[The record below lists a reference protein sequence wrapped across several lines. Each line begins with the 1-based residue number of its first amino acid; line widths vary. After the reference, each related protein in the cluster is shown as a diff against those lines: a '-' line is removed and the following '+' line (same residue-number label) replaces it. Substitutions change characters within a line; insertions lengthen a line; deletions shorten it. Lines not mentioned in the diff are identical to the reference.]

1 MIRLDFS
8 QEIKAPVV
16 RVFNYVTDFRNA
28 TQWQEGVV
36 ESKPVKNLRTQ
47 VGTKV
52 KMVRLLM
59 GERLESMGM
68 VTEFVQNK
76 KFAFKSTSGPV
87 RFSMSQTFSP
97 IHGGTRLETHMEM
110 DPADFVQVSES
121 AVAASLKQQ
130 FSVQEQKLKEILE
143 TRA

>member
-1 MIRLDFS
+1 MIRLDFT

-28 TQWQEGVV
+28 AEWQEGVV
-36 ESKPVKNLRTQ
+36 ESTPIKNSRTR

-59 GERLESMGM
+59 GERLQSMGT

-87 RFSMSQTFSP
+87 RFSMSQTFSAVN
-97 IHGGTRLETHMEM
+97 GGTRLETHMEM
-110 DPADFVQVSES
+110 DPADFMQVSEGM
-121 AVAASLKQQ
+121 VAASLKQQ
-130 FSVQEQKLKEILE
+130 FSAQEQKLKEILE
-143 TRA
+143 R